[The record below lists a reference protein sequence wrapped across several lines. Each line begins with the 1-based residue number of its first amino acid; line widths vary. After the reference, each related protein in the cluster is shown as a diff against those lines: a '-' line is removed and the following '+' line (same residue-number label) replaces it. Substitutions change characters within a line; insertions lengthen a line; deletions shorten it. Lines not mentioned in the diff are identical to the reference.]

1 MRKLVAV
8 TLCLGLVACS
18 QKPESSEQRSEA
30 AMTADV
36 AAPTEPSA
44 PGIALTAA
52 PGVAFAYR
60 YAFRM
65 PAAKIARAQEAHAQ
79 ACEKLGPARC
89 RITGMRYRLLGENNV
104 EAMLAFKLDPGLA
117 RGFGRD
123 AIVSV
128 TAESGKLVDAEIS
141 GTDAGAAIKR
151 LETDAARLD
160 EQRKR
165 NAALLDNPKLKADQ
179 RSELFSRQAE
189 LDQTAAAT
197 RDTKAAQQESLAV
210 TPMVFEYGAG
220 PAVRGFDPSAPLT
233 SAADT
238 AIGSA
243 QFTLAL
249 LLGALALLGPPG
261 LVAIAIVLLWRR
273 WRQRSRKIA
282 PVSD

>member
-1 MRKLVAV
+1 M
-8 TLCLGLVACS
+8 
-18 QKPESSEQRSEA
+18 
-30 AMTADV
+30 
-36 AAPTEPSA
+36 
-44 PGIALTAA
+44 
-52 PGVAFAYR
+52 AFAYR

-65 PAAKIARAQEAHAQ
+65 PAAKIAQAQEAHAQ

-123 AIVSV
+123 AIASV

-141 GTDAGAAIKR
+141 GTDAGAAIKQ

-179 RSELFSRQAE
+179 RSELSTRQAE

-197 RDTKAAQQESLAV
+197 RDSKAAQQESLAV
-210 TPMVFEYGAG
+210 TLMVFDYGAG

-233 SAADT
+233 SAANT

-249 LLGALALLGPPG
+249 LLGGLALFGPPG
-261 LVAIAIVLLWRR
+261 LVAIVVVLLWRR
-273 WRQRSRKIA
+273 WRPRKIA
-282 PVSD
+282 TASD

>member
-1 MRKLVAV
+1 MRKLAAV
-8 TLCLGLVACS
+8 TLCVGLVACS

-160 EQRKR
+160 EQR
-165 NAALLDNPKLKADQ
+165 
-179 RSELFSRQAE
+179 
-189 LDQTAAAT
+189 
-197 RDTKAAQQESLAV
+197 
-210 TPMVFEYGAG
+210 
-220 PAVRGFDPSAPLT
+220 
-233 SAADT
+233 
-238 AIGSA
+238 
-243 QFTLAL
+243 
-249 LLGALALLGPPG
+249 
-261 LVAIAIVLLWRR
+261 
-273 WRQRSRKIA
+273 
-282 PVSD
+282 